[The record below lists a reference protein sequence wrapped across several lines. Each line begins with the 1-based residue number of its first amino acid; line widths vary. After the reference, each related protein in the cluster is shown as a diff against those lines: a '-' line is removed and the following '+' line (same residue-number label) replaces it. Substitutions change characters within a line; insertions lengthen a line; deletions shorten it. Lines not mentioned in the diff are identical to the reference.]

1 MTGGFDELFGDTST
15 AIAAP
20 TEKKAKTAD
29 SAARPAAVDRP
40 QQSQADHDGEVR
52 AAADRYMALLPR
64 SVRHVRRALAP
75 RKPLRSSLVRPG

>member
-15 AIAAP
+15 ATAAP

-52 AAADRYMALLPR
+52 AAADRY
-64 SVRHVRRALAP
+64 VRRAVDQTYPTHGIRHTP
-75 RKPLRSSLVRPG
+75 R